1 MSVASRRGVAA
12 GRVQGE
18 CAVLPVACTMD
29 VAGLARWAT
38 CVFARAGWFEDSHD
52 SLWQF
57 LGMVDFWL
65 PFGLEREVLGACIDL
80 AIFELIVRPLV
91 I

>member
-1 MSVASRRGVAA
+1 MRKRTIALCYSYVGGEQARCRCRSC
-12 GRVQGE
+12 VQGE

-52 SLWQF
+52 FVVAVFRDGRF
-57 LGMVDFWL
+57 LV
-65 PFGLEREVLGACIDL
+65 
-80 AIFELIVRPLV
+80 AIWFETRGSWCLH
-91 I
+91 

>member
-1 MSVASRRGVAA
+1 MLFVTLMSVASRRGVAA

-52 SLWQF
+52 FVVAVFRDGRF
-57 LGMVDFWL
+57 LV
-65 PFGLEREVLGACIDL
+65 
-80 AIFELIVRPLV
+80 AIWFETRGSWCLH
-91 I
+91 